1 MGERSGK
8 VQTVQGL
15 VEPGVLGHVQPHE
28 HLLVN
33 LLPPPFCDAPGEP
46 IRLETLGRLRRHW
59 TSNPE
64 NLRLDSIDDAIEE
77 MRRYRAAGG
86 GTLVEAT
93 CSDIGRDPK
102 ALQQISRE
110 TGVHI
115 VMGSGYYEA
124 VYHPPELESLAEEA
138 IAERVERDLLEGVD
152 GSGVRSGIIGE
163 IGLGHP
169 IKSGE
174 EKVLRA
180 AVAAQR
186 ETGAAVLIHP
196 PRDPNGPREALRIV
210 SEAGGD
216 LDRVI
221 MSHIDRTLFDLA
233 PMRELAASGCY
244 LEFDLFGQ
252 ESSFYPIA
260 PIDMPND
267 ATRISYLHALIEAG
281 FGDRLLVSQD
291 ICTKIHLT
299 RYGGEGYTH
308 ILENVIPMMD
318 RAGIGKEEIRLLC
331 VENPARVLA
340 IA

>member
-1 MGERSGK
+1 M

-15 VEPGVLGHVQPHE
+15 VDPQALGHLHPHE

-33 LLPPPFCDAPGEP
+33 LLPPPFCDVPGEP
-46 IRLETLGRLRRHW
+46 IRMETLGHLRRNW
-59 TSNPE
+59 TSNFE

-77 MRRYRAAGG
+77 MHRYRKAGG
-86 GTLVEAT
+86 GALVDAT
-93 CSDIGRDPK
+93 CTGIGRDPEG
-102 ALQQISRE
+102 LLRISQE

-124 VYHPPELESLAEEA
+124 VYHPPDLESASEEA
-138 IAERVERDLLEGVD
+138 IAERIAQDLLEGVD
-152 GSGVRSGIIGE
+152 GTGIRAGIVGE

-169 IKSGE
+169 LKPGE

-180 AVAAQR
+180 AAAAQR
-186 ETGAAVLIHP
+186 ATGAELLIHP
-196 PRDPNGPREALRIV
+196 PRDPDGPRKALEIV
-210 SEAGGD
+210 SRAGGD
-216 LDRVI
+216 VERSI
-221 MSHIDRTLFDLA
+221 ICHIDRTLFDSASIL
-233 PMRELAASGCY
+233 ELAKTGCY

-267 ATRISYLHALIEAG
+267 AMRISYLRALIDAG
-281 FGDRLLVSQD
+281 FGEKLLVSQD

-299 RYGGEGYTH
+299 RYGGESYTH
-308 ILENVIPMMD
+308 ILDNVIPMMERSGFSSD
-318 RAGIGKEEIRLLC
+318 EIRMLC

-340 IA
+340 FA

>member
-1 MGERSGK
+1 VK
-8 VQTVQGL
+8 GL
-15 VEPGVLGHVQPHE
+15 VEPGALGHVQPHE

-33 LLPPPFCDAPGEP
+33 LLPPPLCDAPGEP
-46 IRLETLGRLRRHW
+46 IRLETLGHLRRHW

-64 NLRLDSIDDAIEE
+64 NLRLDGIEDAIEE
-77 MRRYRAAGG
+77 MRRYREAGG

-93 CSDIGRDPK
+93 CSDIGRDPRG
-102 ALQQISRE
+102 LLRISQE

-124 VYHPPELESLAEEA
+124 IYHPPELETAAEEA
-138 IAERVERDLLEGVD
+138 IAEGIARDHLEGVD
-152 GSGVRSGIIGE
+152 GSGLRSGIIGE

-169 IKSGE
+169 IKPAE

-180 AVAAQR
+180 ATLAQH
-186 ETGAAVLIHP
+186 ETGAALLVHP
-196 PRDPNGPREALRIV
+196 PRDPGGPLDAVRIV
-210 SEAGGD
+210 SRAGGD
-216 LDRVI
+216 LERVI
-221 MSHIDRTLFDLA
+221 VSHIDRTLFDLA
-233 PMRELAASGCY
+233 PMRELAATGCY

-267 ATRISYLHALIEAG
+267 ATRIAYLRGLIDAG
-281 FGDRLLVSQD
+281 FGEKLLVSQD
-291 ICTKIHLT
+291 ICTKIHLM
-299 RYGGEGYTH
+299 RYGGESYTH
-308 ILENVIPMMD
+308 ILENVIPMME
-318 RAGIGKEEIRLLC
+318 RAGFGKEEIRLLC

>member
-1 MGERSGK
+1 MGEQSGK

-15 VEPGVLGHVQPHE
+15 VELAELGHVQPHE

-33 LLPPPFCDAPGEP
+33 LLPEPFRDAPGEP
-46 IRLETLGRLRRHW
+46 IRLETLGHLRRNW

-64 NLRLDSIDDAIEE
+64 NLRLDSIEDAIDE
-77 MRRYRAAGG
+77 MRRYRDAGG

-93 CSDIGRDPK
+93 CSDIGRDPR
-102 ALQQISRE
+102 ALLRISQE
-110 TGVHI
+110 TGVHV

-124 VYHPPELESLAEEA
+124 VYHPPELETAAEEA
-138 IAERVERDLLEGVD
+138 IAERIARDLLEGVD

-169 IKSGE
+169 IKPAE

-180 AVAAQR
+180 AAAAQR
-186 ETGAAVLIHP
+186 ETGAAILIHP
-196 PRDPNGPREALRIV
+196 PRDPDGPRETLRIV
-210 SEAGGD
+210 TEAGGD
-216 LDRVI
+216 LERAIVC
-221 MSHIDRTLFDLA
+221 HIDRTLFDLA
-233 PMRELAASGCY
+233 PMRELATSGCY

-252 ESSFYPIA
+252 ESSFYPMA

-267 ATRISYLHALIEAG
+267 ATRIGYLRGLIDAG

-291 ICTKIHLT
+291 ICMKIHLT
-299 RYGGEGYTH
+299 RYGGESYAH

-318 RAGIGKEEIRLLC
+318 RAGFGKEEIRKIC
-331 VENPARVLA
+331 VENSARVLA
-340 IA
+340 FA